1 MKSNEKQL
9 PPFPAL
15 KFTVLCYYY
24 DIVSWIPLYEQSEG
38 CTFRSFL
45 VRISLGIPKPKSPEL
60 KKIHAWFAQIIGPKS
75 PIVGILDATQRPIP
89 IGSLICDLQVQR

>member
-1 MKSNEKQL
+1 MHENMKSNEKQL

-60 KKIHAWFAQIIGPKS
+60 KKIHALVQNLRLWGF
-75 PIVGILDATQRPIP
+75 LDATQRPFP
-89 IGSLICDLQVQR
+89 